1 MGLISTSAE
10 TSRVSSAPLDFVP
23 LRLETEERRIV
34 AGPAVRFDRAADRRE
49 ELVRVREALRRE
61 INRANLSAP

>member
-1 MGLISTSAE
+1 M
-10 TSRVSSAPLDFVP
+10 P